1 LLLSLLCM
9 TMVRNYGRCPEGVE
23 MRNLI
28 TCLSVCVLSG
38 ATFADTWTVDDD
50 GKADFDNIQA
60 AINAAS
66 DGDEI
71 IVYPGTYTSAA
82 GEVVDML
89 GKEIWL
95 QSSEGAGVTIIDGE
109 DARRGVLCNSGETSN
124 TIIEGFTIT
133 NGHNSDNG
141 GGMFNYDSSPILT
154 DCSFMNNTAP
164 YGGGMYNNGSN
175 SNPTLTNCTFI
186 GNSADYGGGM
196 HNSSSSSPTLT
207 DCTFTGNTANNN
219 GGGMYNV
226 FDLSNLTLTYCTF
239 TNNTAGNSGGGMFN
253 NNNSPTLTNCTF
265 ESNSATNGGG
275 GMFNYNNSNP
285 TLTDTTVCGNTPDQI
300 YSDEDSDSGWVDGG
314 GNTITDDCSLCLA
327 DIALDDGQVNVHDLL
342 SLIAVWGTTSPSADI
357 NFDGTVNVHDLLLL
371 IAACGECE

>member
-1 LLLSLLCM
+1 MFRTALISMLLTSTAL
-9 TMVRNYGRCPEGVE
+9 
-23 MRNLI
+23 
-28 TCLSVCVLSG
+28 
-38 ATFADTWTVDDD
+38 ADTWTVDDD

-95 QSSEGAGVTIIDGE
+95 HSSEGAGVTIIDGE

-164 YGGGMYNNGSN
+164 YGGGMYNNGS
-175 SNPTLTNCTFI
+175 SPALTNCTLC
-186 GNSADYGGGM
+186 S
-196 HNSSSSSPTLT
+196 
-207 DCTFTGNTANNN
+207 
-219 GGGMYNV
+219 
-226 FDLSNLTLTYCTF
+226 
-239 TNNTAGNSGGGMFN
+239 
-253 NNNSPTLTNCTF
+253 
-265 ESNSATNGGG
+265 
-275 GMFNYNNSNP
+275 
-285 TLTDTTVCGNTPDQI
+285 NTPNQI
-300 YSDEDSDSGWVDGG
+300 SGDWTDNG
-314 GNTITDDCSLCLA
+314 GNTIADECPVDCDA
-327 DIALDDGQVNVHDLL
+327 DITGDGIVNINDLL
-342 SLIAVWGTTSPSADI
+342 TLIANWNTSSPLGDVNEDGIIDI
-357 NFDGTVNVHDLLLL
+357 EDLLLL
-371 IAACGECE
+371 IAAWGACP

>member
-1 LLLSLLCM
+1 MPIMLRPLLISALL
-9 TMVRNYGRCPEGVE
+9 TSTA
-23 MRNLI
+23 L
-28 TCLSVCVLSG
+28 
-38 ATFADTWTVDDD
+38 ADTWTVDDD

-95 QSSEGAGVTIIDGE
+95 HSSEGAGVTIIDGE

-371 IAACGECE
+371 IAAWGACP